1 AKKKMTRDSD
11 DAENNSLFSD
21 LVNKVDDF
29 TKYGQKQAKDQPLKA
44 LEAFR
49 NAYHCAMSLGHQGYM
64 QRACAFNLGAALIA
78 SRNYSEGL
86 KYLKQAKLPENQ
98 DGDLY
103 FNFGLAFKGLKNI
116 TKSKYYFKKALEL
129 YDQKPQNSK
138 MLCETHQ
145 LLYQLCLD
153 KEEYHNAED
162 WLMKLIELYTT
173 SEQTEKLL
181 IAKMERAKIFVKKD
195 RHDSAEEI
203 ADKCLEKAKKM
214 DVKENTVKLLN
225 EIALVFCQLK
235 KYDKAL
241 LCYQHYNSATQNS
254 NSPNLISPNL
264 EALIAQ
270 NMGALYNQM
279 EKFEESLKYHQK
291 ALSKLIDLGL
301 RRSQGHV
308 LINLGY
314 AFSQLKNIKEAG
326 DHYLEALRLAK
337 ETGDKKSEWQCYESL
352 GAVAYNTG
360 SKELAQKY
368 YKQALEVFLRSSV
381 KQDKSIQ
388 DRILGKLTNIVK
400 LQIEDPRNNS
410 TNTRAPGDINRNQRT
425 QLNEEEEDEMDV
437 DAEDIEDKKQVRRE
451 LAKLK
456 SNIEL
461 EREMDSTSS
470 DFDSDKS
477 SVKKK
482 SRQTRTY
489 EKPRVPDMKKKRQ
502 PSGTYDMPNDTIPPT
517 FKPDTKSDSIIK
529 SLSKSI
535 RPGNQTDSDGK
546 NSLAATKEL
555 SKYEP
560 GTSKRAKISDE
571 DLSDSDDDIS
581 DSDDDVSDND
591 SKNPGKKTTILQS
604 MPTGQSEEEEDE
616 MDVDA
621 EDIEDKKQVRR
632 ELAKLIKSNIELER
646 EMDSTSSD
654 YDEIDS
660 DTDSNKS
667 SVKEKSRQTRTYEKP
682 RVPDMKKKRQPS
694 GTYDMPNDT
703 IPPTFKPDTKSDSII
718 KSLSKSIRPGNQT
731 DSDGKNSLAA
741 TKELSKYE
749 PGTSKR
755 AKISDEDL
763 SDSGDD
769 ISDSDDDVSDS
780 DDDVSD
786 SDDDFSDNDSKNP
799 GKKTTTLQSMP
810 TGQREKVLYKE
821 HLKLKQKPR
830 KELQEEES
838 QAQDNG
844 IEIPSSKT
852 CLIM

>member
-1 AKKKMTRDSD
+1 MLRQIIDLNSIYLETRSVLDAPQIKAKKKMTKDSD

-116 TKSKYYFKKALEL
+116 TKSKYYFKKAIEL

-203 ADKCLEKAKKM
+203 ADKCLEEAKKM

-270 NMGALYNQM
+270 NMGALYTQM

-314 AFSQLKNIKEAG
+314 AFSQLGNIEEAG
-326 DHYLEALRLAK
+326 DHYLEALQLAK

-352 GAVAYNTG
+352 GAVAYNNG
-360 SKELAQKY
+360 STELAQKY

-400 LQIEDPRNNS
+400 LQIEDARNNS

-425 QLNEEEEDEMDV
+425 LLKFKKSLSENQVQKVARGLDDEVAELPNVGANQTKFKKSLSENQVQKVARRLDDEVAELPNVGANQTKFKKSLSENQVQKVARGLDDEVAELPNVGANQTNEEEEDEMDV
-437 DAEDIEDKKQVRRE
+437 DAQDIEDKKQVRRE
-451 LAKLK
+451 LANLIK
-456 SNIEL
+456 SNIES

-470 DFDSDKS
+470 DYDEIDSDTDSDKS
-477 SVKKK
+477 SVKEK
-482 SRQTRTY
+482 SIQTRTY

-517 FKPDTKSDSIIK
+517 FKPDTNSDSIIK

-535 RPGNQTDSDGK
+535 RPGNQMDSDGK

-555 SKYEP
+555 SKNEP

-571 DLSDSDDDIS
+571 DLSDSDDDVSDSDDDVSDSDNDVS

-591 SKNPGKKTTILQS
+591 SKNPEKKKTILQ
-604 MPTGQSEEEEDE
+604 G
-616 MDVDA
+616 
-621 EDIEDKKQVRR
+621 
-632 ELAKLIKSNIELER
+632 
-646 EMDSTSSD
+646 
-654 YDEIDS
+654 
-660 DTDSNKS
+660 
-667 SVKEKSRQTRTYEKP
+667 
-682 RVPDMKKKRQPS
+682 
-694 GTYDMPNDT
+694 
-703 IPPTFKPDTKSDSII
+703 
-718 KSLSKSIRPGNQT
+718 
-731 DSDGKNSLAA
+731 
-741 TKELSKYE
+741 
-749 PGTSKR
+749 
-755 AKISDEDL
+755 
-763 SDSGDD
+763 
-769 ISDSDDDVSDS
+769 
-780 DDDVSD
+780 
-786 SDDDFSDNDSKNP
+786 
-799 GKKTTTLQSMP
+799 MP
-810 TGQREKVLYKE
+810 TGQRENVLYKE

-830 KELQEEES
+830 KEFEEEES
-838 QAQDNG
+838 QAQDDG
-844 IEIPSSKT
+844 SEIPSSKT